1 MTEQDHQEAKVV
13 EPLAKFQSRVRPQG
27 RVMVPIYI
35 REYFGLQDGDFVIVI
50 IRIPDQNRKIIGRV
64 FAVAKLYDRG
74 VFTIPKPVRDRFGL
88 KVGDFVEILLVD
100 YIHVKSLIT
109 NKMGPTLSPKVNL
122 KPLTNSRSARYLSAF
137 TIMISKGVTVPP
149 TVTGCDGCDAGFFAL
164 FLK

>member
-109 NKMGPTLSPKVNL
+109 NKMGPTLSPK
-122 KPLTNSRSARYLSAF
+122 KS
-137 TIMISKGVTVPP
+137 I
-149 TVTGCDGCDAGFFAL
+149 
-164 FLK
+164 